1 MRLEDLLSISNK
13 MFERQSVVKTLWQTL
28 AMHFNPMRADFTVT
42 RSLGSEMGDHL
53 LDSTPVLMARDLGD
67 SIGSMMRDGS
77 DFFEVDVL
85 EEPDQEGKEWLQS
98 GTHRLQR
105 LFQDPRSGF
114 RRATKQG
121 DHDYATFG
129 QCVLSMEP
137 NRARNGLLV
146 RNWHMRDCAWDDD
159 ETGEVRQVH
168 RKWRPSVYD
177 LKATFGDAG
186 LSDQQREHLYKDPMK
201 EIDVRHIVLPADMYG
216 KADFERYK
224 YVSIFIDMSEKR
236 IIEEKGI
243 NYRYYI
249 VPRFQTVAG
258 SPYAYS
264 PATVTGLPNARL
276 LQAMTHTLMEA
287 GERYARPPIIATS
300 QVVRGD
306 VDFGPDGITWVDKEY
321 DEKLGAALRPMFQDR
336 GGFPIGFEMK
346 EGVAEI
352 LASAFY
358 ANRLS
363 LPGVDHEMTAYEVAE
378 RMKQYR
384 RENLPLFAPIESEYN
399 GQLCETGFQLA
410 LDMGLMGSPYD
421 IPKSL
426 HGNEVEW
433 KFKSPLTS
441 SEEEK
446 KVEMFKMNA
455 DLLSVAGQIDPST
468 RHNYDVN
475 EAFRD
480 AVEATG
486 SPVTWLRDIRE
497 VQQLATSEAQLQA
510 AQLAL
515 ESDQVA
521 A

>member
-1 MRLEDLLSISNK
+1 MRLEDLLALSGK

-28 AMHFNPMRADFTVT
+28 ATHFNPMRADFTVT
-42 RSLGSEMGDHL
+42 RSIGSELADHL
-53 LDSTPVLMARDLGD
+53 LDSSPVLMARDLGD
-67 SIGSMMRDGS
+67 GIGAMMRDGT
-77 DFFEVDVL
+77 DWFEVDVI
-85 EEPDQEGKEWLQS
+85 EEPDQAGKEWLQS
-98 GTHRLQR
+98 RTYKLQR
-105 LFQDPRSGF
+105 LFNDPRSGF

-129 QCVLSMEP
+129 QCVISIEP
-137 NRARNGLLV
+137 NRMRNGLLI

-168 RKWRPSVYD
+168 RKWRPSLYD
-177 LKATFGDAG
+177 LNATFGDAG
-186 LSDQQREHLYKDPMK
+186 LSPQQREDLYKTPMK
-201 EIDVRHIVLPADMYG
+201 EIDVLHVVMPADMYG
-216 KADFERYK
+216 KADFERYA
-224 YVSIFIDMSEKR
+224 YVSIFIDMTEKR

-243 NYRYYI
+243 NYRYYV

-287 GERYARPPIIATS
+287 AERYARPPIVAT
-300 QVVRGD
+300 QKVVRGD
-306 VDFGPDGITWVDKEY
+306 VDFGPDGITWVDQEY

-336 GGFPIGFEMK
+336 GGFPIGYEMK

-363 LPGVDHEMTAYEVAE
+363 LPDVGHEMTAYEVSE

-399 GQLCETGFQLA
+399 GQMVETA
-410 LDMGLMGSPYD
+410 LGLSMDMGLLGSPYD
-421 IPKSL
+421 IPDSL
-426 HGNEVEW
+426 RGNEVDM
-433 KFKSPLTS
+433 KFKSPLS
-441 SEEEK
+441 SAEEEK
-446 KVEMFKMNA
+446 RAEMFKINA
-455 DLLSVAGQIDPST
+455 GLLEIAGQIDPSV

-497 VQQLATSEAQLQA
+497 VQQLSKSEAALQA
-510 AQLAL
+510 SQLAL
-515 ESDQVA
+515 EHDQA